1 MVLQNESAD
10 EDLEHFDDIVEE
22 TENQT
27 STKVEE
33 PENNSGTVH
42 TNNSI
47 DSDNDSSQ
55 DEGVPPTS
63 ESEDDVS
70 DEADDLFIGGDSKN
84 VEETNTMQETNTMPD
99 QTKQPSQVSKMS
111 SLPGGYNPRHREPSY
126 WYLHLLLL
134 HLNMCALEGIT
145 QLLSLHYEI
154 IKPCIPYNIMA
165 LELCSNYLV
174 NFCFTLRQQCTLC
187 KLVGA
192 YGTGFT
198 CAPIC
203 RYHGPNPSFWGQ
215 YSV

>member
-10 EDLEHFDDIVEE
+10 EDLEHFEDIVEE
-22 TENQT
+22 AENQT

-42 TNNSI
+42 TSNSI

-70 DEADDLFIGGDSKN
+70 DAADDLFIGGDSKN
-84 VEETNTMQETNTMPD
+84 VEETNTMPG
-99 QTKQPSQVSKMS
+99 QTKQQSQVSKMS

-126 WYLHLLLL
+126 WYLHLLLF

-145 QLLSLHYEI
+145 PLLSLYHEI
-154 IKPCIPYNIMA
+154 IKPCIPCSIMT
-165 LELCSNYLV
+165 LQLCSNYLV
-174 NFCFTLRQQCTLC
+174 NFCFTLRQQCRLC

-203 RYHGPNPSFWGQ
+203 CYHGPNPSFWGQ

>member
-10 EDLEHFDDIVEE
+10 EDLEHFEDIVEE

-42 TNNSI
+42 TNNCI

-55 DEGVPPTS
+55 DEGVPPAS

-84 VEETNTMQETNTMPD
+84 VEETNTMPD
-99 QTKQPSQVSKMS
+99 QTKQQSQVSKMS

-126 WYLHLLLL
+126 WYLHLLLF

-145 QLLSLHYEI
+145 QLLPLYYEI
-154 IKPCIPYNIMA
+154 IKSCIPYNIMT
-165 LELCSNYLV
+165 LELCSNDLV
-174 NFCFTLRQQCTLC
+174 NFCFTLRQQRRLC